1 MRRTTEV
8 DRDKNCGSV
17 RREEDGCWTKN
28 VFRRGNREVS
38 GVLTQKKAPTM
49 LTSSHPRLSLSS
61 CSWATL
67 PNKTRA
73 SDSSCV
79 AARTGPAG
87 KASVQTFTIFVGPFP
102 PRGGG
107 FESQGSSNDGPS
119 AVRIQE
125 GGKKRAP
132 GHLPERTKIMDDT
145 RTANRLHTGTL
156 LAINTKVQEYVWCCM
171 LACSH
176 QIPISST
183 GWHTTLSPCWASSL
197 SVVVA
202 ILPSRTVAILHPRWE
217 AQEGSR
223 QCSGLGSIG
232 AGEVGRRRCR

>member
-1 MRRTTEV
+1 MRRRTEV

-38 GVLTQKKAPTM
+38 AVLTQKKAPTM

-67 PNKTRA
+67 PNKARA
-73 SDSSCV
+73 SDSFCV

-87 KASVQTFTIFVGPFP
+87 KASVQTFNIFVGPFP
-102 PRGGG
+102 PWGGG
-107 FESQGSSNDGPS
+107 VESQGSSNDGPS
-119 AVRIQE
+119 AVRIQV
-125 GGKKRAP
+125 
-132 GHLPERTKIMDDT
+132 
-145 RTANRLHTGTL
+145 HTGTL

-176 QIPISST
+176 QIPTSST